1 MIFNEIKKEYLNLD
15 SPVLIV
21 GSGPAGISAALDLEK
36 KNISSIIIEAGS
48 EFYDEKSQSQYEG
61 QIIGDK
67 LESLSQSRL
76 RQLGGTSGIWGGWC
90 RPFESYDFEKW
101 LIKKKDIDP
110 FLEEA
115 CSILEIQNNFRTSSL
130 SQDVNQIEYQYSNI
144 QFGSHYKEH
153 LNKSYKIKIFLN
165 SQLTYFESVNGNITN
180 AVVNNNDK
188 SIKVKS
194 NHFIL
199 AAGGIE
205 NSRILLWSRIKNK
218 RLLDKELPIGK
229 MWMHHPF
236 IYGGKGIVYKTKLN
250 KRFSKKFL
258 DYEGPV
264 HFTPSENF
272 LSQNNLLSCSMH
284 IIPNEDKKL
293 KNAKQIIREIAC
305 FAPKL
310 GNKLRMFLEKKQLYC
325 GNIKMHLE
333 ENYESNNYISL
344 DTKKD
349 LSGVPLPRLNYL
361 QSKSTIKSCKKALMS
376 FANFCVEENI
386 GRIALSDD
394 IVNEN
399 KIQNIAGGGY
409 HHSGG
414 TIMGVN
420 KNNSVVDRN
429 LKVHNTNNLYVL
441 GSSTFTSI
449 GYVNPTL
456 SIIQFSLKLSK
467 HIKEKLA

>member
-153 LNKSYKIKIFLN
+153 LNKSDKIKIFLN

-180 AVVNNNDK
+180 AVVNNND
-188 SIKVKS
+188 
-194 NHFIL
+194 
-199 AAGGIE
+199 
-205 NSRILLWSRIKNK
+205 
-218 RLLDKELPIGK
+218 
-229 MWMHHPF
+229 
-236 IYGGKGIVYKTKLN
+236 
-250 KRFSKKFL
+250 
-258 DYEGPV
+258 
-264 HFTPSENF
+264 
-272 LSQNNLLSCSMH
+272 
-284 IIPNEDKKL
+284 
-293 KNAKQIIREIAC
+293 
-305 FAPKL
+305 
-310 GNKLRMFLEKKQLYC
+310 
-325 GNIKMHLE
+325 
-333 ENYESNNYISL
+333 
-344 DTKKD
+344 
-349 LSGVPLPRLNYL
+349 
-361 QSKSTIKSCKKALMS
+361 
-376 FANFCVEENI
+376 
-386 GRIALSDD
+386 
-394 IVNEN
+394 
-399 KIQNIAGGGY
+399 
-409 HHSGG
+409 
-414 TIMGVN
+414 
-420 KNNSVVDRN
+420 
-429 LKVHNTNNLYVL
+429 
-441 GSSTFTSI
+441 
-449 GYVNPTL
+449 
-456 SIIQFSLKLSK
+456 
-467 HIKEKLA
+467 